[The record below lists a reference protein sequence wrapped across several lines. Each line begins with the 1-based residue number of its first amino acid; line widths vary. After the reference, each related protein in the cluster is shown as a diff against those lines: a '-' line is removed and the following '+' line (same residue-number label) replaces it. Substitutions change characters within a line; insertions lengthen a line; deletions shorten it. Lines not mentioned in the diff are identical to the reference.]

1 MSKLDKKKA
10 ELDNLNTWRN
20 YFVTSLIGLIAFVFT
35 KSDESSIFLLI
46 AIYLAIIF
54 LGLGIVFLQ
63 IKIKKLINDIG
74 EL

>member
-35 KSDESSIFLLI
+35 KRDESSIFLLMRS
-46 AIYLAIIF
+46 
-54 LGLGIVFLQ
+54 
-63 IKIKKLINDIG
+63 
-74 EL
+74 